1 MLAQN
6 ASQDPKQRKADF
18 DKVQQIVADQAPML
32 FLVNPNALSAVSPNV
47 KNVTPAVLRP
57 QIYWNA
63 ERLQVGGTAGEP
75 AMTSLLQA
83 RLSVDYPN
91 KPGVLRDV
99 EIEIGEGEILGLV
112 GESGSGK
119 STIALALLRL
129 LRTQGRVHRGRNS
142 FRRPGSVAAARRAK
156 CGRFVGARSRWCC
169 KARWRPLTRR
179 CASARKWRRLGART
193 IRRRGKAWKPRAL
206 EFFDLVS
213 LPAEESFL
221 DRYPRQFSV
230 GQAQRVLIAMAVLHK
245 PRLLIAD
252 EPTSALDAITQSEI
266 LDLFRSLN
274 RELNMAMLFV
284 SHDLL
289 AVASLCSRIAIL
301 QRGQIVESGLPNK
314 CFAIRAPKTR
324 ARCSR
329 PCCAIPAPR
338 RSFTLQQAP
347 SR

>member
-1 MLAQN
+1 
-6 ASQDPKQRKADF
+6 
-18 DKVQQIVADQAPML
+18 
-32 FLVNPNALSAVSPNV
+32 
-47 KNVTPAVLRP
+47 
-57 QIYWNA
+57 
-63 ERLQVGGTAGEP
+63 
-75 AMTSLLQA
+75 MTSLLHA

-91 KPGVLRDV
+91 KPSVLRDV
-99 EIEIGEGEILGLV
+99 EIDVGEGEILGLV

-129 LRTQGRVHRGRNS
+129 LEHKGASIAGEILFAGRDLLRLRSSEMRQIRGREIALVLQSPLASLNPAL
-142 FRRPGSVAAARRAK
+142 RIGTQMAEAWRAHQS
-156 CGRFVGARSRWCC
+156 GREAKR
-169 KARWRPLTRR
+169 
-179 CASARKWRRLGART
+179 
-193 IRRRGKAWKPRAL
+193 AWKDRAL
-206 EFFDLVS
+206 ELFERVS

-221 DRYPRQFSV
+221 ERYPRQLSV

-301 QRGQIVESGLPNK
+301 QRGQIVESGSTEQMFREPRT
-314 CFAIRAPKTR
+314 ADTR
-324 ARCSR
+324 ALLEAVLRNSSAAAEFAEKPLPDGR
-329 PCCAIPAPR
+329 GPVTAGVNR
-338 RSFTLQQAP
+338 
-347 SR
+347 